1 MTYGP
6 GAVLSY
12 RTLRFAFLVA
22 LYFFTSELFEN
33 LVPNRLVR
41 SRSVRLFWIVQDRQ
55 SGHQMMKDGVRA
67 AEKTVSVG
75 KLFPVLLF
83 AFADGGVW
91 ECLLCSV
98 SWHNRASAL
107 C

>member
-1 MTYGP
+1 
-6 GAVLSY
+6 
-12 RTLRFAFLVA
+12 
-22 LYFFTSELFEN
+22 
-33 LVPNRLVR
+33 
-41 SRSVRLFWIVQDRQ
+41 
-55 SGHQMMKDGVRA
+55 MMKDGVRA

-91 ECLLCSV
+91 ECLLGSV